1 MGVLGKVEVL
11 GVSNTMISRRI
22 PLFASIIVAGA
33 VLVMIGLG
41 IWQLQRRG
49 EKEAMLAL
57 ASANPT
63 KPTVSFPQIAPV
75 PVELLFRRSSLHCL
89 NVVGWQTEAGRAAD
103 GSVGYRYIAQCS
115 TGAEGP
121 GALVAL
127 GVAKQPDLKPDWSG
141 GQVKGWISEEPDH
154 RTLLSRFTANALPLR
169 PMLIAGSAPQGL
181 KPIAPPSVKDVPN
194 NHLAYAIQWFF
205 FAAVAVIIYVLAL
218 RRRPTPPP
226 DPS

>member
-1 MGVLGKVEVL
+1 MTTR
-11 GVSNTMISRRI
+11 ST
-22 PLFASIIVAGA
+22 PLFASIIVTGA
-33 VLVMIGLG
+33 VLVMIALG

-57 ASANPT
+57 ASANPA
-63 KPTVSFPQIAPV
+63 KPTVSYPQMAPV
-75 PVELLFRRSSLHCL
+75 PADLLFRRSSVHCL

-103 GSVGYRYIAQCS
+103 GSVGYRYIAQCA

-127 GVAKQPDLKPDWSG
+127 GVAKQPDLKPGWTG
-141 GQVKGWISEEPDH
+141 GQVAGWISEEPDH

-169 PMLIAGSAPQGL
+169 PMLIAERAPNGF
-181 KPIAPPSVKDVPN
+181 KSVAPPSVEDVPN

-205 FAAVAVIIYVLAL
+205 FAGVAVIIYVLAL
-218 RRRPTPPP
+218 RRRPPSSG